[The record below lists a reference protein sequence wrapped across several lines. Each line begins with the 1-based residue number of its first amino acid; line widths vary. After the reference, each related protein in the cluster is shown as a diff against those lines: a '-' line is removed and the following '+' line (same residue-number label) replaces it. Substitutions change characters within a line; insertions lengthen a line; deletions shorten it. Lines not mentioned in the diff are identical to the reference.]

1 MNERTKASHWQ
12 SKPNSILVCQGPC
25 IPTGVTCKKVRR
37 RPNDVH
43 HRSDD
48 GELTFLRLVDTM
60 LVLYETSLGFCL
72 FKLSD
77 SARLKEANLWDEFET
92 PEKANNLY
100 ATFHAT
106 QILEFIDFDYM
117 K

>member
-1 MNERTKASHWQ
+1 MEAVIYKIIDELLQVSSAIFLSKATLCSH
-12 SKPNSILVCQGPC
+12 G
-25 IPTGVTCKKVRR
+25 CKLAKSFVVDTD
-37 RPNDVH
+37 DVH
-43 HRSDD
+43 NRLDD
-48 GELTFLRLVDTM
+48 GELKYSDISVNM

-100 ATFHAT
+100 AIFHACA
-106 QILEFIDFDYM
+106 FPNS
-117 K
+117 